1 MNIFNKAHDFQ
12 LGDLIVN
19 QMAPDWVS
27 WALEKL
33 QARTAAEAMH
43 DSKERCDA
51 PKCHPDTRI
60 AAQDDIYSWI
70 IYGGGDSEPKKLK
83 WITGPAGTGKTAVMG
98 SIAERCKANGLLAA
112 SFFFSALSPSIDR
125 RQKTAFVPTLAYQL
139 AQHSREMKYAVAD
152 AIEQNPL
159 VFEMNLFAQM
169 ETLVLQ
175 PLREVRARPENDPFR
190 WPRVML
196 VDGLDECDVERHHR
210 SEDRRRGAVRTKA
223 DDQLEILQV
232 LYQATLD
239 RLFPFRVIIASRPER
254 VFREFFIPEAGQPPI
269 AHILNLHEKYSADE
283 DIALFLRVKF
293 AEIQRRYHLSHSW
306 CPRDAIPTLVRNASG
321 QFIYAATVVRFITD
335 SARVSGRPQ
344 TLLHL
349 VLQMG
354 PSDAASQLPFAHID
368 ALYTHVLQSSP
379 DPGLAVLWIWF
390 IRRQAPRW
398 ASSCEVNQFLQT
410 VDGEAEH
417 LLGNLHSLV
426 KIPPS
431 DDFTTPYDLYHKS
444 LLDFITDPDRS
455 KQLCIDFEEAEEF
468 ILNRYLKAC
477 RRQGDVF
484 PPVHQGRFTRFLVS
498 FCVSSNTP
506 HPTTWPLVSL
516 DDIEWWARETF
527 AFIRDQLRDDDAF
540 IRDDRFG
547 GDDASDRL
555 LSARCNIT
563 YIFDDIHSNVSAE
576 LFYVPILKVTSKLTG
591 SCDFH

>member
-27 WALEKL
+27 GALETLLLVEL
-33 QARTAAEAMH
+33 QARTVAEAMH

-70 IYGGGDSEPKKLK
+70 IYGGSDPEPKNLK

-98 SIAERCKANGLLAA
+98 SVAERCKANGLLAA

-139 AQHSREMKYAVAD
+139 AQHSREMKYAVAN

-175 PLREVRARPENDPFR
+175 PLREVRARPENDPF
-190 WPRVML
+190 
-196 VDGLDECDVERHHR
+196 
-210 SEDRRRGAVRTKA
+210 
-223 DDQLEILQV
+223 
-232 LYQATLD
+232 
-239 RLFPFRVIIASRPER
+239 
-254 VFREFFIPEAGQPPI
+254 
-269 AHILNLHEKYSADE
+269 SADE
-283 DIALFLRVKF
+283 DIALYLRVKF

-306 CPRDAIPTLVRNASG
+306 CPRGAIPTLVRNASG
-321 QFIYAATVVRFITD
+321 QFIYATTVVRFITD
-335 SARVSGRPQ
+335 SARVTGRPQ

-354 PSDAASQLPFAHID
+354 PNDTASQLPFAHID

-379 DPGLAVLWIWF
+379 DPGLAAMWIWF

-398 ASSCEVNQFLQT
+398 ASSCEVNQLLQT

-455 KQLCIDFEEAEEF
+455 KRLCVDLEQGEEF
-468 ILNRYLKAC
+468 VLNRYLKAC
-477 RRQGDVF
+477 RSELSPLHSHHETHISIQGKAMSF
-484 PPVHQGRFTRFLVS
+484 LPSTRE
-498 FCVSSNTP
+498 
-506 HPTTWPLVSL
+506 
-516 DDIEWWARETF
+516 D
-527 AFIRDQLRDDDAF
+527 LRGF
-540 IRDDRFG
+540 
-547 GDDASDRL
+547 
-555 LSARCNIT
+555 LSA
-563 YIFDDIHSNVSAE
+563 SA
-576 LFYVPILKVTSKLTG
+576 
-591 SCDFH
+591 